1 MCFGAQKS
9 MRHSEFEG
17 ASAGYK
23 HSSTQTLE
31 ARPTEEEKYT
41 DGAFILVTLKYKHG
55 QKHPTVKVRK
65 SSNVSLVA

>member
-1 MCFGAQKS
+1 

-65 SSNVSLVA
+65 S